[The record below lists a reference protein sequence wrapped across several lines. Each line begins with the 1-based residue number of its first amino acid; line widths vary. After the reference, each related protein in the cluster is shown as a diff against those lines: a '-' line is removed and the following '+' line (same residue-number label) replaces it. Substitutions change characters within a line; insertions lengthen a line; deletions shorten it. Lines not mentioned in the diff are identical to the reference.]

1 MTSVAE
7 RLQKKSSRRPATK
20 QVRLKLV
27 YIDFWSALK
36 LSFFVA
42 LALGIVMVVATMLI
56 WIVLNSTGIL
66 GQLDTLLGD
75 IFGGQA
81 FTLAEDF
88 SFQRV
93 MTFGLVI
100 AALNTIVLTV
110 LGGLSAVL
118 YNFIV
123 KMTGGLHV
131 GFTNS

>member
-7 RLQKKSSRRPATK
+7 RLQKKPARKPAAK

-42 LALGIVMVVATMLI
+42 LAIGIVQVVVTGLL

-66 GQLDTLLGD
+66 IDVDGILTD
-75 IFGGQA
+75 IFNEPVS
-81 FTLAEDF
+81 LAKDF
-88 SFQRV
+88 SFARV
-93 MTFGLVI
+93 MTFAAIIGLLNVI
-100 AALNTIVLTV
+100 VFTV
-110 LGGLSAVL
+110 LGAILAVL
-118 YNFIV
+118 YNMMV
-123 KMTGGLHV
+123 KITGGLHV